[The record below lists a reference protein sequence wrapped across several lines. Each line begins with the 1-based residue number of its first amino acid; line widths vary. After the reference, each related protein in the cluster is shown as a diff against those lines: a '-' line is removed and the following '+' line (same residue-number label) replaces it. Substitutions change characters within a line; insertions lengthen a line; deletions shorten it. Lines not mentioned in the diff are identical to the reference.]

1 MTRQLGHLNGALA
14 LHRRSKICWFP
25 LKSVVTCGIIGVVN
39 CTGFNTGGNTMA
51 RPKKNGTYLNVCIE
65 TPIYE
70 RLVALCEDAGQTKT
84 VAVERALT
92 LYLEDYEEKQ
102 KILRE
107 LGHSSDK

>member
-1 MTRQLGHLNGALA
+1 
-14 LHRRSKICWFP
+14 
-25 LKSVVTCGIIGVVN
+25 
-39 CTGFNTGGNTMA
+39 MA

-102 KILRE
+102 RILRE
-107 LGHSSDK
+107 LGRSSGI